1 MGLLWTIIVG
11 FIIGLIAK
19 LIYPGKQQL
28 GIVVTTLLGIGGS
41 LLAGYVGQAFGWYHA
56 GEKAGLI
63 ASIIFACIIL
73 FIYGKIKNKQ
83 I

>member
-19 LIYPGKQQL
+19 MVYPGRQQL
-28 GIVVTTLLGIGGS
+28 GLIVTTLLGIGGS
-41 LLAGYVGQAFGWYHA
+41 LLAGYVGQAFGWYQA
-56 GEKAGLI
+56 GQKAGLI

-73 FIYGKIKNKQ
+73 FIYGKIKNHQ

>member
-19 LIYPGKQQL
+19 MVYPGRQQL
-28 GIVVTTLLGIGGS
+28 GLIVTTLLGIGGS
-41 LLAGYVGQAFGWYHA
+41 LLAGYVGQAFGWYQA
-56 GEKAGLI
+56 GQKAGLI

-73 FIYGKIKNKQ
+73 FIYGKIKNRQ

>member
-63 ASIIFACIIL
+63 ASIVFACIIL
-73 FIYGKIKNKQ
+73 FLYGKIKNKQ